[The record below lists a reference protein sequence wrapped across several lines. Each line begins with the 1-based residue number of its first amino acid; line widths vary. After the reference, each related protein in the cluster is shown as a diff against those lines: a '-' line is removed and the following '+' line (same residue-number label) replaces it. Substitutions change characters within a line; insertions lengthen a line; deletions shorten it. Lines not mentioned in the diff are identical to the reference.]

1 MIQDL
6 IQWLSSFGGW
16 GILAALLFSILLS
29 ILGVVPGAV
38 VTGVFVLLWGPL
50 PGGTLAWLGE
60 VLGSGI
66 AFLLLRKGYRA
77 STGKESPDWRWV
89 HSLNK
94 WPRSRQFFSVL
105 TARLLPFIPAGAIN
119 LLGALTRLRFRD
131 YLLATALGKLPST
144 ALEVLISHDLIHI
157 REQGL
162 RLGLVLVALILIWWV
177 WRKKTKGEG

>member
-16 GILAALLFSILLS
+16 GIPAALLFSILLN

-50 PGGTLAWLGE
+50 AGGSLAWLGE

-66 AFLLLRKGYRA
+66 AFLLLRRGYRA
-77 STGKESPDWRWV
+77 GTGKESPDWRWV
-89 HSLNK
+89 RSLNN
-94 WPRSRQFFSVL
+94 WPRNRQFLSVL
-105 TARLLPFIPAGAIN
+105 TARLLPFVPAGAIN
-119 LLGALTRLRFRD
+119 ILGALTRLRFGD

-144 ALEVLISHDLIHI
+144 ALEVLIAHDLIHI
-157 REQGL
+157 REKGL
-162 RLGLVLVALILIWWV
+162 RLGLVLGAVILVWWIW
-177 WRKKTKGEG
+177 KKRE